1 MAANKM
7 ENTKYQNV
15 YQRSSDSRRNH
26 RDGKM
31 DVCYYIIYRHNGKKV
46 WEKVGWK
53 SEGYTAQAASHVH
66 AERIQ
71 AIRHGDLVLPSKKPE
86 AEVELTFDRAWQ
98 IYDEKWLPNLSRP
111 QDERSR
117 YRNHIAPRFASVPL
131 GEIKTIDLEDFKHEL
146 LSKGL
151 SPGSAK
157 HVLCLIRCVYNK
169 MVEWELY
176 DGRVPTTGFKMPKV
190 DNARMRY
197 LTPDEAE
204 KILETLKQRDLIWW
218 QIAAISLNTGLRVG
232 EVLSLTRNDLDL
244 DRGVIHVRD
253 AKAGTRMANMTESIR
268 AMFAAMPDG
277 PPSALLFPSVNGG
290 ERQSSDVS
298 KIFAKATKALGL
310 NDGVT
315 DRRQRVVFHTL
326 RHTFGSW
333 LAIRGVPLYTIGSLM
348 GHSTLE
354 MTKRYAHLCPDTKR
368 AAIQEIDFMAR
379 QTIARVA

>member
-1 MAANKM
+1 MS
-7 ENTKYQNV
+7 EVRERTKFQGV
-15 YQRSSDSRRNH
+15 YQRRAEARRNYH
-26 RDGKM
+26 DGKV
-31 DVCYYIIYRHNGKKV
+31 DICYYITYKDHDRKKV

-53 SEGYTAQAASHVH
+53 SEGFSAQAAYQMR
-66 AERIQ
+66 ADRMQ
-71 AIRHGDLVLPSKKPE
+71 ALRHGEPIKKKNQSRE
-86 AEVELTFDRAWQ
+86 GLTFGEAWQ
-98 IYDEKWLPNLSRP
+98 LYDEKWLPNLSRP

-117 YRNHIAPRFASVPL
+117 YRNHVAPRFAETPL
-131 GEIKTIDLEDFKHEL
+131 SEIKVMDLEDFKHQL

-151 SPGSAK
+151 SPGTTK

-169 MVEWELY
+169 MMEWEMY
-176 DGRVPTTGFKMPKV
+176 DGRIPTTGFKMPKV

-197 LTPDEAE
+197 LTPDEAD
-204 KILETLKQRDLIWW
+204 KILETLKQRDLTWW
-218 QIAAISLNTGLRVG
+218 RIASISLHTGLRVG
-232 EVLSLTRNDLDL
+232 EVLALTRNDLDL
-244 DRGVIHVRD
+244 ARGVIHVLD

-268 AMFAAMPDG
+268 VMFAELPPG

-368 AAIQEIDFMAR
+368 AAIQEIDFMAQ

>member
-1 MAANKM
+1 MS
-7 ENTKYQNV
+7 EVRERTKLQGV
-15 YQRSSDSRRNH
+15 YQRRAESRRNH
-26 RDGKM
+26 QDGKI
-31 DVCYYIIYRHNGKKV
+31 DICYYITFKDHDRKKV
-46 WEKVGWK
+46 WEKIGWK
-53 SEGYTAQAASHVH
+53 SEGYSAQVAYQMRAD
-66 AERIQ
+66 RMQ
-71 AIRHGDLVLPSKKPE
+71 ALRHGEPVRKK
-86 AEVELTFDRAWQ
+86 AKTQNGLTFGEAWK

-117 YRNHIAPRFASVPL
+117 YKNHIAPRFADVPL
-131 GEIKTIDLEDFKHEL
+131 SEIKTIDLEDFKHKL

-151 SPGSAK
+151 SPGTAK

-169 MVEWELY
+169 MAQWELY
-176 DGRVPTTGFKMPKV
+176 DGRLPTTGFKMPKV

-204 KILETLKQRDLIWW
+204 NVLETLKQRDITWW
-218 QIAAISLNTGLRVG
+218 RIAFISLHTGLRVG
-232 EVLSLTRNDLDL
+232 EVLALSRNDLDL
-244 DRGVIHVRD
+244 ARGVIHVLD
-253 AKAGTRMANMTESIR
+253 AKAGTRMANMSESVQ
-268 AMFAAMPDG
+268 AMFAELPSG
-277 PPSALLFPSVNGG
+277 SPSALIFPSVNGG

-298 KIFAKATKALGL
+298 KIFYKAAKALGL

-368 AAIQEIDFMAR
+368 AAILEIDFMAR
-379 QTIARVA
+379 QIEARVA